1 MKRMCLLLS
10 VLLFSVTGCT
20 VYREFPIEIYK
31 PGEIPIEPGNRN
43 VALVYRNFNYPGDT
57 LQNYYKSDY
66 QLKKAFNS
74 PNLSDSA
81 LVGTCLQEL
90 SENLKNNHAFNRV
103 EILPITIFKKHEGE
117 KLPPLNIS
125 IIKNITEATETDLLI
140 SLETY
145 SSFYTEY
152 SGNYDVAQSNEVI
165 TAAVWAVYDPK
176 NEKLVERK
184 AMIDT
189 IYWNRFDEQGNIR
202 KDLRLPP
209 RETALTIAAQ
219 LAGENYAKRFYA
231 SWQTVSRMY
240 SVPPLPDFSVAA
252 GYIQDG
258 QWDNAIA
265 LWERYAAGKNGKLAI
280 SARYNLALGYE
291 MKDDFETASNWAAAA
306 QQLALKYRSREDL
319 KMIMLYQKILEQR
332 KKEIQQIQQ
341 HSDEKPD

>member
-1 MKRMCLLLS
+1 MNRLILIFS
-10 VLLFSVTGCT
+10 VLLFSFSGCT
-20 VYREFPIEIYK
+20 VYREFPIDIFK
-31 PGEIPIEPGNRN
+31 PGEIPIRPEIKN
-43 VALVYRNFNYPGDT
+43 VALVYRNFKYPGDT
-57 LQNYYKSDY
+57 LQHYYKSDY
-66 QLKKAFNS
+66 QLKKASAS
-74 PNLSDSA
+74 PNLTDSM
-81 LVGTCLQEL
+81 LVNICLQEL
-90 SENLKNNHAFNRV
+90 SENLNGNHAFNRV
-103 EILPITIFKKHEGE
+103 EILPLTLFKNHTGE

-125 IIKNITEATETDLLI
+125 IIKDITEATGTDLLI
-140 SLETY
+140 SLETF
-145 SSFYTEY
+145 SSFYSEHT
-152 SGNYDVAQSNEVI
+152 GNYDVAKSNEVI
-165 TAAVWAVYDPK
+165 TAAVWAVYDPE
-176 NEKLVERK
+176 NEKIIERK

-189 IYWNRFDEQGNIR
+189 IYWNSYDEQGNIR

-209 RETALTIAAQ
+209 RETSLTIAAR

-240 SVPPLPDFSVAA
+240 SVPPLPDFSMAA
-252 GYIQDG
+252 SYIQDG

-332 KKEIQQIQQ
+332 KKEIQLIQQ
-341 HSDEKPD
+341 YSDEKPD